1 MSTTKELEEFDRMF
15 ADDIKAI
22 RDANAGRYG
31 GAVRELLE
39 LSLQVSFQGAIS
51 ARTVEEYS
59 ALITLVER
67 ASRMNLDQAA
77 LKERIVSLGN
87 EAVGIAKKTTSLASI
102 F

>member
-1 MSTTKELEEFDRMF
+1 
-15 ADDIKAI
+15 
-22 RDANAGRYG
+22 
-31 GAVRELLE
+31 
-39 LSLQVSFQGAIS
+39 
-51 ARTVEEYS
+51 
-59 ALITLVER
+59 VER